1 MINKK
6 LKVSQVN
13 DLALNIRVL
22 GEKQRKPSISEYKGV
37 IKIRVAMSEM
47 EILKKRIQRINKT
60 KNWVF
65 EKEKG
70 IDVYS

>member
-6 LKVSQVN
+6 LNVSQVN

-22 GEKQRKPSISEYKGV
+22 GEKQRKPSISKYKGV

-47 EILKKRIQRINKT
+47 EI
-60 KNWVF
+60 
-65 EKEKG
+65 
-70 IDVYS
+70 